1 MATTK
6 SIPPEITAIDLLAR
20 QYADAQMD
28 LDELTNKL
36 KVVIDAAVRE
46 RWQELKRA
54 TTRAAERYEALYASV
69 CEAKP
74 AFEQPKTRILHGIR
88 VGYRKAKDSIQ
99 VLNDD
104 NTCALIKKL
113 LPEQQDVLISTTERP
128 VMSALEQLEDDQL
141 KRIGCRRVPGKDEP
155 VAKLADTDL
164 DKIVAAL
171 MKGAIEK
178 AEVEA

>member
-1 MATTK
+1 MATK
-6 SIPPEITAIDLLAR
+6 PIPPEIAEIDLLAR
-20 QYADAQMD
+20 QYADAQID
-28 LDELTNKL
+28 LDNLTNKL

-54 TTRAAERYEALYASV
+54 TTRAAERYEALYAAV
-69 CEAKP
+69 CEAKS
-74 AFEQPKTRILHGIR
+74 AFDKPKTRILHGIR
-88 VGYRKAKDSIQ
+88 VGYRKAQDSVQ
-99 VLNDD
+99 VLDSD

-113 LPEQQDVLISTTERP
+113 LPEQQDVLISTSERP

-155 VAKLADTDL
+155 VAQLAATDL
-164 DKIVAAL
+164 DKIISML
-171 MKGAIEK
+171 MKAAIEK